1 MEIIKLQTSEINNII
16 LQLTGLVYKIK
27 TSGVNEERM
36 KLIDTLTEE
45 LSSKSNMILKETEN
59 LHEKYTEVLKEVI
72 STKRELAK
80 TKRRLNETMAEA
92 DEYHESNKKL
102 REDLN
107 STKEMMKYFLDD
119 YTEDMFEDDNT
130 ADKCQKAST
139 DKTDQGDTID
149 KEKPIQTVAPK
160 K

>member
-1 MEIIKLQTSEINNII
+1 MEVIKLQTSEINNII
-16 LQLTGLVYKIK
+16 LQMTGLVYKIK

-59 LHEKYTEVLKEVI
+59 LHGKYTEVLKEVI

-80 TKRRLNETMAEA
+80 TKRKLNETEAEA
-92 DEYHESNKKL
+92 HEYHESNKKL

-107 STKEMMKYFLDD
+107 SNKEMMKYFLDD

-130 ADKCQKAST
+130 ADKCQKA
-139 DKTDQGDTID
+139 
-149 KEKPIQTVAPK
+149 
-160 K
+160 

>member
-59 LHEKYTEVLKEVI
+59 LHGKYTEVLKEVI
-72 STKRELAK
+72 STRKELAK
-80 TKRRLNETMAEA
+80 TKRRLNETKAEA
-92 DEYHESNKKL
+92 DEYHQSNKKL

-107 STKEMMKYFLDD
+107 SNKEMMKFIFDD
-119 YTEDMFEDDNT
+119 DKEDVFEENIPV
-130 ADKCQKAST
+130 DKCSKAST
-139 DKTDQGDTID
+139 AKTDPDDKTA
-149 KEKPIQTVAPK
+149 KEKPIQTVSQNK
-160 K
+160 

>member
-1 MEIIKLQTSEINNII
+1 MEVIKLQASKINNII
-16 LQLTGLVYKIK
+16 LQLTGLVYKMK

-59 LHEKYTEVLKEVI
+59 VHGKYTEVLKEVI

-80 TKRRLNETMAEA
+80 TKRRLNETKAEA
-92 DEYHESNKKL
+92 DEYHQSNKKL

-107 STKEMMKYFLDD
+107 SNKEMMKYFLDD
-119 YTEDMFEDDNT
+119 YTEDMFEDYNT

-139 DKTDQGDTID
+139 DKADQDDKID
-149 KEKPIQTVAPK
+149 KEKPIQTATPK